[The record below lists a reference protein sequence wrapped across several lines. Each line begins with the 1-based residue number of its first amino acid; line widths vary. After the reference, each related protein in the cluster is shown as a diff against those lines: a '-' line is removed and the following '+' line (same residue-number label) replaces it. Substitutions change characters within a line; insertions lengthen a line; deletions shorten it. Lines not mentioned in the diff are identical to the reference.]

1 MFIDLSKFNLANKV
15 VGVALSGG
23 SDSVALLHYLIE
35 NQKTFNY
42 KVKAINVEHG
52 IRGKDSID
60 DSNFVRELCQ
70 SLNVPLAFYKVDAIE
85 HSKKQKLSLEESAR
99 VLRYD
104 CFFDALEKGFCSVI
118 ATAHHLKDNAETVL
132 FNLFRGSGL
141 KGLTGIN
148 QVENKIIRP
157 LIEVSKDEIDEY
169 IEKNALSF
177 VLDKTNLDENYSRN
191 YIRHQVLKDILERF
205 PDAEKSI
212 YRLSLIAR
220 EENDFLE
227 KETLKNLIIKDDSV
241 EIPLPCHS
249 AILRRASIF
258 ALKKLGLKKDWEKV
272 HVDDILSLV
281 EKENGKK
288 ITLPKDLFAVK
299 EYDKIVIYK
308 KTSAVLTPFPFEI
321 CEFNFNGK
329 RYAIEKVEDIGS
341 VNLKSGL
348 YLDLDKISKTAKIR
362 LKEEGDLFTK
372 FGGGTKSLGDYLTD
386 KKIPIKDRNSIP
398 VIADENKVLAV
409 FGIEISS
416 DVKVDN
422 NTIDMVSLKIY

>member
-1 MFIDLSKFNLANKV
+1 MFVDLSKFNLANKIV
-15 VGVALSGG
+15 AVALSGG

-42 KVKAINVEHG
+42 VVKAINVEHG
-52 IRGKDSID
+52 IRGKDSLD
-60 DSNFVRELCQ
+60 DSTFVRELCQ
-70 SLNVPLAFYKVDAIE
+70 SLNVPLAFYKVDAIKF
-85 HSKKQKLSLEESAR
+85 SKEQKLSLEESAR

-148 QVENKIIRP
+148 QIENKIIRP

-177 VLDKTNLDENYSRN
+177 VLDKSNLNENYSRN
-191 YIRHQVLKDILERF
+191 YIRHQVLKDILKRF

-212 YRLSLIAR
+212 YRFSVIAR

-227 KETLKNLIIKDDSV
+227 KEMLKYLKIKDDSI
-241 EIPLPCHS
+241 EIPLPCHN

-281 EKENGKK
+281 EKENGKA
-288 ITLPKDLFAVK
+288 ITLPKDIFAVK

-308 KTSAVLTPFPFEI
+308 KTSAVLTPFPFGI

-329 RYAIEKVEDIGS
+329 RYAIEKVKDISS

-362 LKEEGDLFTK
+362 LKEDGDSFTK

-386 KKIPIKDRNSIP
+386 KKIPVKKRNSIP
-398 VIADENKVLAV
+398 IIADGNKVLAV
-409 FGIEISS
+409 FGIEISIE
-416 DVKVDN
+416 VKVDK
-422 NTIDMVSLKIY
+422 NTMNMVSLKIY